1 MAKRRVSKAG
11 QRAELTASEFLAYAD
26 QFLPNILRGAD
37 VPSLDLSNRWLD
49 AHVTTLR
56 EQRDAL
62 AQAPPSSRLQID
74 EFPVLGPGVH
84 ATRGLSCLVRLFVP
98 VRTHFRSLLSVD
110 SGRGTSC

>member
-1 MAKRRVSKAG
+1 MAKRRISKAG
-11 QRAELTASEFLAYAD
+11 QRAELTAFRVPRLRRPV
-26 QFLPNILRGAD
+26 LPNILRGAD

-84 ATRGLSCLVRLFVP
+84 ATRGLSCLVRLLVP